1 MPKLTPQQVKT
12 YGVTQANNLKSFRE
26 KLMDKF
32 AAHDYVRVINCDS
45 EPVRWQYMPATAE
58 NVTFTADPMKIT
70 TRGDVE
76 VYLLNPGESEVL
88 LGENAYLMIETLYK
102 QVVAKKVTSKGEV
115 APGVARSFNF
125 SDPLLQ
131 DEWID
136 KILIGKE
143 TPNFSHF
150 EVEEDEAEP
159 TAPHVKEVKPSGT
172 ATERKLKQH
181 LSEQTA

>member
-12 YGVTQANNLKSFRE
+12 YGVTQANNLKTFRE
-26 KLMDKF
+26 KLMDQF
-32 AAHDYVRVINCDS
+32 AAHEYVRVINCDS
-45 EPVRWQYMPATAE
+45 EPIRWQYMPSTAE
-58 NVTFTADPMKIT
+58 ETSIDGGLQKTT

-88 LGENAYLMIETLYK
+88 LGENAYLMIESLYK
-102 QVVAKKVTSKGEV
+102 QIVAKNVTSKGEA

-125 SDPLLQ
+125 SDPIKQ
-131 DEWID
+131 DEWIN

-150 EVEEDEAEP
+150 EVKEDEP
-159 TAPHVKEVKPSGT
+159 SEVITKGKASGT
-172 ATERKLKQH
+172 PAERKLKQH
-181 LSEQTA
+181 LNEQTA